1 MWGRVGNQRLLA
13 SPYNAISVAM
23 AQWTVSLAHI
33 FLKMK
38 MVPLWQST
46 LNVTFTCLTL
56 SCVHKWKD
64 VYTTCKM
71 FIFNRMVP
79 PYTLHDCQ
87 WTWFVACF
95 QEGSFHVSATSCGP
109 QGPLIWPLVTFFCGD
124 TSNHMSILTN
134 LAPCPIWRRQS
145 GEEAATIDREML
157 ERVYADFK
165 KVDTTCLTLSFIH
178 NMQFKWHVIMK
189 IFL

>member
-1 MWGRVGNQRLLA
+1 MNNWRICWVF
-13 SPYNAISVAM
+13 
-23 AQWTVSLAHI
+23 THI
-33 FLKMK
+33 QGDRREPDVFEM
-38 MVPLWQST
+38 
-46 LNVTFTCLTL
+46 LTL

-64 VYTTCKM
+64 NVYTTCKM

-79 PYTLHDCQ
+79 PHTLHDCQ
-87 WTWFVACF
+87 WTRFVACF
-95 QEGSFHVSATSCGP
+95 QEGSFHVSATSRGP
-109 QGPLIWPLVTFFCGD
+109 QGPLIWPLVTSFCGD

-145 GEEAATIDREML
+145 GRKWQQLIVRCWDAYTPIFSEGLKTA
-157 ERVYADFK
+157 FK